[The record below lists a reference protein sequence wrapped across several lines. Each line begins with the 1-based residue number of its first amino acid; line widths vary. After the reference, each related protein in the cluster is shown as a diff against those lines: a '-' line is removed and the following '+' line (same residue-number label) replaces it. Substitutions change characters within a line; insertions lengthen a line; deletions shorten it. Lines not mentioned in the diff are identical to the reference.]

1 MDTTTTR
8 YVGFW
13 ARFLAFVIDS
23 ICVLLLTVPLM
34 FAVYGQATSPTPF
47 ALGDILINIVLPA
60 VAVIALWIAFGA
72 TPGKMALGATIVDA
86 DSGAPLTLSKAVV
99 RYLGYFL
106 SIIPLCAGFAWI
118 AFDKRKQGWHDKL
131 ANSVVVRPA
140 KKPAVS
146 GSSPAPG
153 APRN

>member
-1 MDTTTTR
+1 MDAGTG

-13 ARFLAFVIDS
+13 ARFLAFLIDS
-23 ICVLLLTVPLM
+23 VCVLLLTIPLM
-34 FAVYGQATSPTPF
+34 FAVYGQATSPQPF

-60 VAVIALWIAFGA
+60 VVVIALWIAFGA
-72 TPGKMALGATIVDA
+72 TPGKMALGAAIVDA
-86 DSGAPLTLSKAVV
+86 DTGAPLTPAKAVV

-131 ANSVVVRPA
+131 ANSVVVR
-140 KKPAVS
+140 KPTVS
-146 GSSPAPG
+146 GSSPSPG
-153 APRN
+153 APRS